1 MHPAYSSKYII
12 ILSLFYTLSLI
23 IAFFIFRVAY
33 IDATHG
39 TGYFSRQHQSRME
52 EKIVPAFSST
62 AKLQAVN
69 ILRDYYV
76 NLIYLGALW

>member
-1 MHPAYSSKYII
+1 
-12 ILSLFYTLSLI
+12 
-23 IAFFIFRVAY
+23 
-33 IDATHG
+33 
-39 TGYFSRQHQSRME
+39 ME